1 MKIKIFF
8 LAACLLIL
16 FSAGKLN
23 PQQWSSFGEGL
34 DFPVNSIM
42 LNHGSFY
49 AASDLV
55 YILSGDQWLA
65 VDEGMYTTAPE
76 IYGLGVY
83 NGDLFAGGAGFFVTT
98 PDLNWYN
105 FVGRLH
111 NGSWTTCGSG
121 TGNDGSGMNDYVSYL
136 LEYNGYLYAGG
147 RFGTAGGDP
156 LSPIT
161 APYIARFDGTQW
173 TSVGSG
179 MNDRITD
186 MVVYNG
192 KLVVSG
198 YFTEAGGISAN
209 YIAEWNG
216 SNWSS
221 LGNGM
226 DGKVTALAVYNSELY
241 AGGLFENA
249 GGAAA
254 KNIAKW
260 NGISWSPVGGG
271 ITEQVYTL
279 ASYNNELYAGG
290 AFRTLTGNAGDY
302 IMSWDGA
309 QWKAAG
315 SGTNGNV
322 IVLYPDASGLI
333 VGGSFT
339 TAGGISA
346 NNIAKFF
353 TVTGVDDK
361 FTAPAEFYLSQNYPN
376 PFNPS
381 TKIKFTVPA
390 AKMNHAEFLQVTL
403 KIYNIL
409 GTEIATLVNEL
420 KEPGVY
426 EAEFSTE
433 QNPELTSGVY
443 FYKLTAGS
451 LAQTRKMIFIK

>member
-42 LNHGSFY
+42 LNNGSFY

-55 YILSGDQWLA
+55 YVLSGNQWSA

-121 TGNDGSGMNDYVSYL
+121 TGNDGSGMDDYVSYL

-156 LSPIT
+156 LNQT
-161 APYIARFDGTQW
+161 VAPYIARFDGTQW
-173 TSVGSG
+173 SPVGSG

-198 YFTEAGGISAN
+198 YFTEAGGMSAN

-221 LGNGM
+221 LGSGM

-249 GGAAA
+249 GGVAA

-260 NGISWSPVGGG
+260 NGSSWSPVGEG
-271 ITEQVYTL
+271 ITEQVFTL
-279 ASYNNELYAGG
+279 ASYNNELYSGG

-302 IMSWDGA
+302 IMSWDGT

-339 TAGGISA
+339 TAGGISVS
-346 NNIAKFF
+346 NIARYFNA
-353 TVTGVDDK
+353 TGVDEK
-361 FTAPAEFYLSQNYPN
+361 NLKPEEFYLFQNYPN
-376 PFNPS
+376 PFNPE
-381 TKIKFTVPA
+381 TKINYSIPSCQ
-390 AKMNHAEFLQVTL
+390 QVSL
-403 KIYNIL
+403 RVYNVL
-409 GTEIATLVNEL
+409 GKETAVLVNEV
-420 KEPGVY
+420 KPQGTYEVQFSPG
-426 EAEFSTE
+426 
-433 QNPELTSGVY
+433 NLTSGVY
-443 FYKLTAGS
+443 FYTLKFGGMI
-451 LAQTRKMIFIK
+451 QTRKMIYLK